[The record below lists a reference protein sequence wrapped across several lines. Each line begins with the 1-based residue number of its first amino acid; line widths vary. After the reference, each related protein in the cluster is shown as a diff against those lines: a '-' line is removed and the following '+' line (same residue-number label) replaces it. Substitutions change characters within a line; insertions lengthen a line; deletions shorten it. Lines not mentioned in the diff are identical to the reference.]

1 MTRSFP
7 SAYMDCRRSPGDREQ
22 RPRIARSAA
31 ALRLRLERE
40 TERAIAVEQGGR
52 IAGARA
58 FDREQAQLGG
68 DAAVGGEAA
77 GLPAGGE
84 HAMARHD
91 DRERVSSERLPD
103 VARQPPFAE
112 PRRDLPVR
120 ERRARRNAARD
131 LVDAA
136 IELRQAIHVERGGGK
151 IARLSTE
158 QRDDAVDHAPHVRGR
173 RRLARIRQL
182 HADDAAR
189 APCDAALA
197 DIGIEERKAVFRHGG
212 SILAAAV
219 AANISVLARYSAA
232 TRRAPRTPRASS
244 ATRLTTTVTVFA
256 VALSSRS
263 RLALS
268 AFTSAE
274 PTTTPS
280 APDAIT
286 AACSAVRTPK
296 PTATGSLVW
305 RLMRATA
312 AVTLAGSA
320 VAAPVMPVIET

>member
-1 MTRSFP
+1 
-7 SAYMDCRRSPGDREQ
+7 
-22 RPRIARSAA
+22 
-31 ALRLRLERE
+31 
-40 TERAIAVEQGGR
+40 
-52 IAGARA
+52 
-58 FDREQAQLGG
+58 
-68 DAAVGGEAA
+68 
-77 GLPAGGE
+77 
-84 HAMARHD
+84 AMARHD
-91 DRERVSSERLPD
+91 DGERVSSERLPD
-103 VARQPPFAE
+103 VARETAFAE

-120 ERRARRNAARD
+120 ERRTRRNAARD

-136 IELRQAIHVERGGGK
+136 IEFRHAVHVERRGGK
-151 IARLSTE
+151 IARLPAQ
-158 QRDDAVDHAPHVRGR
+158 QRDDAVDPAPHVRR
-173 RRLARIRQL
+173 RQRLVRMRISPDETRAGPRLARLRQL
-182 HADDAAR
+182 HAGDAAP

-197 DIGIEERKAVFRHGG
+197 DIGIEERKAVCRHGPA
-212 SILAAAV
+212 ILAAAV
-219 AANISVLARYSAA
+219 TANISDLARYSAA

-244 ATRLTTTVTVFA
+244 ATRVTTTVTVFA

-280 APDAIT
+280 APAAIT

-305 RLMRATA
+305 RLMRSTA
-312 AVTLAGSA
+312 AATFVGSG

>member
-1 MTRSFP
+1 MP
-7 SAYMDCRRSPGDREQ
+7 P
-22 RPRIARSAA
+22 RSAPA
-31 ALRLRLERE
+31 ARPRLERE
-40 TERAIAVEQGGR
+40 TKCAIAVEQRRR
-52 IAGARA
+52 IARARA
-58 FDREQAQLGG
+58 FDREQPQFGRDSAI
-68 DAAVGGEAA
+68 GGESA
-77 GLPAGGE
+77 GLAAGGE

-91 DRERVSSERLPD
+91 ERERVSPERLSD
-103 VARQPPFAE
+103 VAREATLAE
-112 PRRDLPVR
+112 LRRDLPVR
-120 ERRARRNAARD
+120 ARGTRRNAARD

-136 IELRQAIHVERGGGK
+136 IELSHPIHVERGGGK
-151 IARLSTE
+151 IARLPAQ

-173 RRLARIRQL
+173 RRLACMRISPQEPRPGPRLARLRQL
-182 HADDAAR
+182 HAGDAAR
-189 APCDAALA
+189 TPCDAAWAHLRVT
-197 DIGIEERKAVFRHGG
+197 ECKAVLRHTAN
-212 SILAAAV
+212 LAAHATANP
-219 AANISVLARYSAA
+219 AAPTSFAA
-232 TRRAPRTPRASS
+232 STRRALRTPRASS
-244 ATRLTTTVTVFA
+244 ATKLTTTVTVFA

-312 AVTLAGSA
+312 AVTFAGSA
-320 VAAPVMPVIET
+320 MAAPVMPVIET